1 MKKLFKTVL
10 VAFTALSLVACSGNA
25 KQETPKE
32 DQTGTAGSNMPL
44 KDNPKEAEYQIQVAM
59 QYLLQEV
66 YGDKVTDARIYVEKI
81 YTVEEEKEISELAS
95 RNLGPNEVAFEVK
108 YELHPAEGVDV
119 NEFLAGTGDF
129 DEESGWVVEKYNV
142 GILRPTESGEQKYKI
157 TDFGTGF

>member
-59 QYLLQEV
+59 QYLLQET
-66 YGDKVTDARIYVEKI
+66 YGDKVNDARIYVEKI

-119 NEFLAGTGDF
+119 NEFLAGTGDY
-129 DEESGWVVEKYNV
+129 DKESGWIVEKYNV
-142 GILRPTESGEQKYKI
+142 GILRPTESGEQKYEI